1 MLVTYKEFGVAR
13 LFLNVPTLKPDS
25 NERFLV
31 KLKGCQQNFKERM
44 YRVFIRW
51 KLAQKGSHCSGYVRG
66 TLHNMKDLNAISCL
80 TKYTSEFK
88 LF

>member
-25 NERFLV
+25 YERFLV

-44 YRVFIRW
+44 YRVFIFLR
-51 KLAQKGSHCSGYVRG
+51 KP
-66 TLHNMKDLNAISCL
+66 
-80 TKYTSEFK
+80 
-88 LF
+88 LFWVCQGDPT